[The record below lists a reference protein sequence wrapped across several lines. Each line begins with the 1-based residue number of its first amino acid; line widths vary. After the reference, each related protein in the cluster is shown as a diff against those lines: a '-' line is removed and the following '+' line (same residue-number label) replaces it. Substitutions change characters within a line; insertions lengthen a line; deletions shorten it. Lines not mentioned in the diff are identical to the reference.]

1 MNNFDDMN
9 EEGGEFI
16 PVIADGGVPNDYK
29 LDKTEGLLTLALRN
43 VVLMP
48 GVVLPVQLGRA
59 KSKYAAKRTKSQNQ
73 PLVVVTQKDAREDEP
88 TKKDL
93 YDIGVVGNVVKILDM
108 PNGQSTAIIQGMRR
122 VMIKDLRVQSNYLE
136 SDVVVLEELLPEDEE
151 KREFDAVL
159 DSVKERSEQI
169 LKANSGTVPM
179 EAMFALRN
187 IESSVS
193 FINYIVANF
202 PFAVV
207 DKQNMLECGSLK
219 ERALML
225 LTLLNKEMQLASL
238 KQNIREKTNQQIDR
252 QQRNYFL
259 QQQMKSIKEELDEN
273 GDDEDYSRLLGESE
287 KKKWNKKVKDV
298 FMKEL
303 NKLNRLPQQSLD
315 YSTQVTYLEN
325 MLGLPWDVKTK
336 ESLSLK
342 TAQEVLDRD
351 HYGMED
357 IKDRILEHL
366 AVMKLRGN
374 MKSNIL
380 CLYGPP
386 GVGKTS
392 LGKSIAD
399 ALGRNYV
406 RVALGGIHD
415 ESEIRGHRR
424 TYVGSMPGRI
434 LKAMKEA
441 GSSNPVF
448 ILDEIDKVS
457 HADGFHGSPDSAL
470 LEVLDPEQNKN
481 FHDNYLDVD
490 YDLSNVMFIATANDI
505 SNISQPLKDRMEF
518 INIGGYSQEEKLQ
531 IAKRHIVPKVAAELG
546 VSLEEVTF
554 SDDALNKII
563 SGYTMESGVRGL
575 EKQIR
580 KIYRKL
586 AKKIVMKEEL
596 KANIEV
602 DDIQEYLG
610 KKEVPHELYEGND
623 NIGVVTG
630 LSVTSYGGE
639 ILFIETSLS
648 KSKTPTLTVTGQIKD
663 VMKESAML
671 AMQYVKCSADTL
683 GIDPTVFDDTAVHI
697 HVPDGSTPKD
707 GPSAGITMATAL
719 ASAFTGRKVKANL
732 AMSGEITLRGKVTAV
747 GGIREKTLAAKRS
760 GIKEIILCKDNQ
772 KDVEEIKPEYL
783 EGVEF
788 HYVDNVQDVFK
799 LALV

>member
-9 EEGGEFI
+9 EENGEFI
-16 PVIADGGVPNDYK
+16 PVIADGGVPEEYK

-59 KSKYAAKRTKSQNQ
+59 KSKYAAKRTKSLNE

-93 YDIGVVGNVVKILDM
+93 YDVGVVGNVVKILDM
-108 PNGQSTAIIQGMRR
+108 PNGQSTAIIQGLRR
-122 VMIKDLRVQSNYLE
+122 VMIKDLRVQSNFLE
-136 SDVVVLEELLPEDEE
+136 SDVVLLEEMLPEDEE
-151 KREFDAVL
+151 KREFDAIL

-169 LKANSGTVPM
+169 LKASSGAVPM

-187 IESSVS
+187 IESSIS
-193 FINYIVANF
+193 FVNYVAANF
-202 PFAVV
+202 PFSVI

-219 ERALML
+219 ERALIL
-225 LTLLNKEMQLASL
+225 LSLLNKEMQLASL
-238 KQNIREKTNQQIDR
+238 KQNIREKTNRQIDR

-259 QQQMKSIKEELDEN
+259 QQQMKTIKDELDEN
-273 GDDEDYSRLLGESE
+273 GDDEDYSRLLAESE
-287 KKKWNKKVKDV
+287 KKKWNKKIKDV

-303 NKLNRLPQQSLD
+303 GKLNRLPQQSLD

-325 MLGLPWDVKTK
+325 MLALPWDVKTK
-336 ESLSLK
+336 ETLSLK
-342 TAQEVLDRD
+342 NAQEVLDRD

-392 LGKSIAD
+392 LGKSIAE

-424 TYVGSMPGRI
+424 TYVGAMPGRI
-434 LKAMKEA
+434 LKAMKDA

-531 IAKRHIVPKVAAELG
+531 IAKRHIVPKIAAELG

-554 SDDALNKII
+554 TDEALNKVI

-586 AKKIVMKEEL
+586 AKKIVMKEEF
-596 KANIEV
+596 KSTV
-602 DDIQEYLG
+602 DVGDIQEYLG
-610 KKEVPHELYEGND
+610 KKEVQHELYEGND

-648 KSKTPTLTVTGQIKD
+648 KSKNPTLTVTGQIRD

-747 GGIREKTLAAKRS
+747 GGIREKTLAAKRA

-772 KDVEEIKPEYL
+772 KDVEEIKPDYL
-783 EGVEF
+783 EGVTF

>member
-9 EEGGEFI
+9 EENGEFI
-16 PVIADGGVPNDYK
+16 PVIADGGVPEEYK
-29 LDKTEGLLTLALRN
+29 LDKTEGLMTLALRN

-59 KSKYAAKRTKSQNQ
+59 KSKYAAKRTKSLNE
-73 PLVVVTQKDAREDEP
+73 PLVVVTQRDAREDEP

-93 YDIGVVGNVVKILDM
+93 YDVGVVGNVVKILDM
-108 PNGQSTAIIQGMRR
+108 PNGQSTAIIQGLRR
-122 VMIKDLRVQSNYLE
+122 VMIKDLRVQSNFLE
-136 SDVVVLEELLPEDEE
+136 SDVVLLEEMLPEDEE
-151 KREFDAVL
+151 KREFDAIL

-169 LKANSGTVPM
+169 LKASSGAVPM

-187 IESSVS
+187 IESSIS
-193 FINYIVANF
+193 FVNYVAANF
-202 PFAVV
+202 PFSVI

-219 ERALML
+219 ERALIL
-225 LTLLNKEMQLASL
+225 LSLLNKEMQLASL
-238 KQNIREKTNQQIDR
+238 KQNIREKTNRQIDR

-259 QQQMKSIKEELDEN
+259 QQQMKTIKDELDEN
-273 GDDEDYSRLLGESE
+273 GDDEDYSRLLAESE
-287 KKKWNKKVKDV
+287 KKKWNKKIKDV

-303 NKLNRLPQQSLD
+303 GKLNRLPQQSLD

-325 MLGLPWDVKTK
+325 MLALPWDVKTK
-336 ESLSLK
+336 ETLSLK
-342 TAQEVLDRD
+342 NAQEVLDRD

-392 LGKSIAD
+392 LGKSIAE

-406 RVALGGIHD
+406 RVALGGIQD

-424 TYVGSMPGRI
+424 TDVGAMPGRI
-434 LKAMKEA
+434 LKAMKDA

-531 IAKRHIVPKVAAELG
+531 IAKRHIVPKIAAELG

-554 SDDALNKII
+554 TDEALNKVI

-586 AKKIVMKEEL
+586 AKKIVMKEEF
-596 KANIEV
+596 KSTV
-602 DDIQEYLG
+602 DVEDIQEYLG

-648 KSKTPTLTVTGQIKD
+648 KSKNPTLTVTGQIRD

-747 GGIREKTLAAKRS
+747 GGIREKTLAAKRA

-772 KDVEEIKPEYL
+772 KDVEEIKPDYL
-783 EGVEF
+783 EGVTF

>member
-1 MNNFDDMN
+1 
-9 EEGGEFI
+9 
-16 PVIADGGVPNDYK
+16 
-29 LDKTEGLLTLALRN
+29 
-43 VVLMP
+43 
-48 GVVLPVQLGRA
+48 
-59 KSKYAAKRTKSQNQ
+59 
-73 PLVVVTQKDAREDEP
+73 
-88 TKKDL
+88 
-93 YDIGVVGNVVKILDM
+93 
-108 PNGQSTAIIQGMRR
+108 
-122 VMIKDLRVQSNYLE
+122 
-136 SDVVVLEELLPEDEE
+136 
-151 KREFDAVL
+151 
-159 DSVKERSEQI
+159 
-169 LKANSGTVPM
+169 
-179 EAMFALRN
+179 
-187 IESSVS
+187 
-193 FINYIVANF
+193 
-202 PFAVV
+202 
-207 DKQNMLECGSLK
+207 MLECGSLK
-219 ERALML
+219 ERALIL
-225 LTLLNKEMQLASL
+225 LSLLNKEMQLASL
-238 KQNIREKTNQQIDR
+238 KQNIREKTNRQIDR

-259 QQQMKSIKEELDEN
+259 QQQMKTIKEELDEN
-273 GDDEDYSRLLGESE
+273 GDDEDYSRLLAEAD
-287 KKKWNKKVKDV
+287 KKKWNKKIKDV

-303 NKLNRLPQQSLD
+303 GKLNRLPQQSLD

-325 MLGLPWDVKTK
+325 MLALPWDVKTK

-424 TYVGSMPGRI
+424 TYVGAMPGRI

-457 HADGFHGSPDSAL
+457 HSDGFHGSPDSAL

-505 SNISQPLKDRMEF
+505 STISQPLKDRMEF

-531 IAKRHIVPKVAAELG
+531 IAKRHIVPKIAAELG

-554 SDDALNKII
+554 TDEALNKII

-586 AKKIVMKEEL
+586 AKKIVMKEEF
-596 KANIEV
+596 KSNV
-602 DDIQEYLG
+602 DVEDIQEYLG
-610 KKEVPHELYEGND
+610 KKEVPHELYEGKD

-648 KSKTPTLTVTGQIKD
+648 KSKNPTLTVTGQIRD

-783 EGVEF
+783 EGVTF
-788 HYVDNVQDVFK
+788 HYVDNVQDVFN
-799 LALV
+799 LALI

>member
-9 EEGGEFI
+9 EENGEFI
-16 PVIADGGVPNDYK
+16 PVIADGGVPEEYK
-29 LDKTEGLLTLALRN
+29 LDKTEGLMTLALRN

-59 KSKYAAKRTKSQNQ
+59 KSKYAAKRTKSLNE
-73 PLVVVTQKDAREDEP
+73 PLVVVTQRDAREDEP

-93 YDIGVVGNVVKILDM
+93 YDVGVVGNVVKILDM
-108 PNGQSTAIIQGMRR
+108 PNGQSTAIIQGLRR
-122 VMIKDLRVQSNYLE
+122 VMIKDLRVQSNFLE
-136 SDVVVLEELLPEDEE
+136 SDVVLLEEMLPEDEE
-151 KREFDAVL
+151 KREFDAIL

-169 LKANSGTVPM
+169 LKASSGAVPM

-187 IESSVS
+187 IESSIS
-193 FINYIVANF
+193 FVNYVAANF
-202 PFAVV
+202 PFSVI

-219 ERALML
+219 ERALIL
-225 LTLLNKEMQLASL
+225 LSLLNKEMQLASL
-238 KQNIREKTNQQIDR
+238 KQNIREKTNRQIDR

-259 QQQMKSIKEELDEN
+259 QQQMKTIKDELDEN
-273 GDDEDYSRLLGESE
+273 GDDEDYSRLLAESE
-287 KKKWNKKVKDV
+287 KKKWNKKIKDV

-303 NKLNRLPQQSLD
+303 GKLNRLPQQSLD

-325 MLGLPWDVKTK
+325 MLALPWDVKTK
-336 ESLSLK
+336 ETLSLK
-342 TAQEVLDRD
+342 NAQEVLDRD

-392 LGKSIAD
+392 LGKSIAE

-424 TYVGSMPGRI
+424 TYVGAMPGRI
-434 LKAMKEA
+434 LKAMKDA

-531 IAKRHIVPKVAAELG
+531 IAKRHIVPKIAAELG

-554 SDDALNKII
+554 TDEALNKVI

-586 AKKIVMKEEL
+586 AKKIVMKEEF
-596 KANIEV
+596 KSTV
-602 DDIQEYLG
+602 DVGDIQEYLG

-648 KSKTPTLTVTGQIKD
+648 KSKNPTLTVTGQIRD

-747 GGIREKTLAAKRS
+747 GGIREKTLAAKRA

-772 KDVEEIKPEYL
+772 KDVEEIKPDYL
-783 EGVEF
+783 EGVTF

>member
-9 EEGGEFI
+9 EENGEFI
-16 PVIADGGVPNDYK
+16 PVIADGGVPEEYK

-59 KSKYAAKRTKSQNQ
+59 KSKYAAKRTKSLNE
-73 PLVVVTQKDAREDEP
+73 PLVVVTQRDAREDEP

-93 YDIGVVGNVVKILDM
+93 YDVGVVGNVVKILDM
-108 PNGQSTAIIQGMRR
+108 PNGQSTAIIQGLRR
-122 VMIKDLRVQSNYLE
+122 VMIKDLRVQSNFLE
-136 SDVVVLEELLPEDEE
+136 SDVVLLEEMLPEDEE
-151 KREFDAVL
+151 KREFDAIL

-169 LKANSGTVPM
+169 LKASSGAVPM

-187 IESSVS
+187 IESSIS
-193 FINYIVANF
+193 FVNYVAANF
-202 PFAVV
+202 PFSVI

-219 ERALML
+219 ERALIL
-225 LTLLNKEMQLASL
+225 LSLLNKEMQLASL
-238 KQNIREKTNQQIDR
+238 KQNIREKTNRQIDR

-259 QQQMKSIKEELDEN
+259 QQQMKTIKDELDEN
-273 GDDEDYSRLLGESE
+273 GDDEDYSRLLAESE
-287 KKKWNKKVKDV
+287 KKKWNKKIKDV

-303 NKLNRLPQQSLD
+303 GKLNRLPQQSLD

-325 MLGLPWDVKTK
+325 MLALPWDVKTK
-336 ESLSLK
+336 ETLSLK
-342 TAQEVLDRD
+342 NAQEVLDRD

-392 LGKSIAD
+392 LGKSIAE

-424 TYVGSMPGRI
+424 TYVGAMPGRI
-434 LKAMKEA
+434 LKAMKDA

-531 IAKRHIVPKVAAELG
+531 IAKRHIVPKIAAELG

-554 SDDALNKII
+554 TDEALNKVI

-586 AKKIVMKEEL
+586 AKKIVMKEEF
-596 KANIEV
+596 KSTV
-602 DDIQEYLG
+602 DVGDIQEYLG

-648 KSKTPTLTVTGQIKD
+648 KSKNPTLTVTGQIRD

-747 GGIREKTLAAKRS
+747 GGIREKTLAAKRA

-772 KDVEEIKPEYL
+772 KDVEEIKPDYL
-783 EGVEF
+783 EGVTF

>member
-1 MNNFDDMN
+1 
-9 EEGGEFI
+9 
-16 PVIADGGVPNDYK
+16 
-29 LDKTEGLLTLALRN
+29 
-43 VVLMP
+43 
-48 GVVLPVQLGRA
+48 
-59 KSKYAAKRTKSQNQ
+59 
-73 PLVVVTQKDAREDEP
+73 
-88 TKKDL
+88 
-93 YDIGVVGNVVKILDM
+93 
-108 PNGQSTAIIQGMRR
+108 
-122 VMIKDLRVQSNYLE
+122 
-136 SDVVVLEELLPEDEE
+136 
-151 KREFDAVL
+151 
-159 DSVKERSEQI
+159 
-169 LKANSGTVPM
+169 
-179 EAMFALRN
+179 
-187 IESSVS
+187 
-193 FINYIVANF
+193 
-202 PFAVV
+202 
-207 DKQNMLECGSLK
+207 
-219 ERALML
+219 
-225 LTLLNKEMQLASL
+225 
-238 KQNIREKTNQQIDR
+238 
-252 QQRNYFL
+252 
-259 QQQMKSIKEELDEN
+259 
-273 GDDEDYSRLLGESE
+273 
-287 KKKWNKKVKDV
+287 
-298 FMKEL
+298 
-303 NKLNRLPQQSLD
+303 
-315 YSTQVTYLEN
+315 
-325 MLGLPWDVKTK
+325 
-336 ESLSLK
+336 
-342 TAQEVLDRD
+342 
-351 HYGMED
+351 GMED

-392 LGKSIAD
+392 LGKSIAE

-424 TYVGSMPGRI
+424 TYVGAMPGRI
-434 LKAMKEA
+434 LKAMKDA

-531 IAKRHIVPKVAAELG
+531 IAKRHIVPKIAAELG

-554 SDDALNKII
+554 TDEALNKVI

-586 AKKIVMKEEL
+586 AKKIVMKEEF
-596 KANIEV
+596 KSTV
-602 DDIQEYLG
+602 DVEDIQEYLG

-648 KSKTPTLTVTGQIKD
+648 KSKNPTLTVTGQIRD

-747 GGIREKTLAAKRS
+747 GGIREKTLAAKRA

-772 KDVEEIKPEYL
+772 KDVEEIKPDYL
-783 EGVEF
+783 EGVTF
-788 HYVDNVQDVFK
+788 HYVDNVQDVFN

>member
-1 MNNFDDMN
+1 
-9 EEGGEFI
+9 
-16 PVIADGGVPNDYK
+16 
-29 LDKTEGLLTLALRN
+29 
-43 VVLMP
+43 
-48 GVVLPVQLGRA
+48 
-59 KSKYAAKRTKSQNQ
+59 
-73 PLVVVTQKDAREDEP
+73 
-88 TKKDL
+88 
-93 YDIGVVGNVVKILDM
+93 M

-122 VMIKDLRVQSNYLE
+122 VMIKDLRVQSNFLE
-136 SDVVVLEELLPEDEE
+136 SDVVLLEEMLPEDEE
-151 KREFDAVL
+151 KREFDAIL

-169 LKANSGTVPM
+169 LKASSGTVPM

-187 IESSVS
+187 IESSIS
-193 FINYIVANF
+193 FVNYIVANF
-202 PFAVV
+202 PFSVV

-219 ERALML
+219 ERALIL
-225 LTLLNKEMQLASL
+225 LSLLNKEMQLASL
-238 KQNIREKTNQQIDR
+238 KQNIREKTNRQIDR

-259 QQQMKSIKEELDEN
+259 QQQMKTIKEELDEN
-273 GDDEDYSRLLGESE
+273 GDDEDYSRLLAEAD
-287 KKKWNKKVKDV
+287 KKKWNKKIKDV

-303 NKLNRLPQQSLD
+303 GKLNRLPQQSLD

-325 MLGLPWDVKTK
+325 MLALPWDVKTK

-424 TYVGSMPGRI
+424 TYVGAMPGRI

-457 HADGFHGSPDSAL
+457 HSDGFHGSPDSAL

-505 SNISQPLKDRMEF
+505 STISQPLKDRMEF

-531 IAKRHIVPKVAAELG
+531 IAKRHIVPKIAAELG

-554 SDDALNKII
+554 TDEALNKII

-586 AKKIVMKEEL
+586 AKKIVMKEEF
-596 KANIEV
+596 KTNV
-602 DDIQEYLG
+602 DVEDIQEYLG

-648 KSKTPTLTVTGQIKD
+648 KSKNPTLTVTGQIRD

-783 EGVEF
+783 EGVTF
-788 HYVDNVQDVFK
+788 HYVDNVQDVFN
-799 LALV
+799 LALI

>member
-1 MNNFDDMN
+1 
-9 EEGGEFI
+9 
-16 PVIADGGVPNDYK
+16 
-29 LDKTEGLLTLALRN
+29 
-43 VVLMP
+43 
-48 GVVLPVQLGRA
+48 
-59 KSKYAAKRTKSQNQ
+59 
-73 PLVVVTQKDAREDEP
+73 
-88 TKKDL
+88 
-93 YDIGVVGNVVKILDM
+93 
-108 PNGQSTAIIQGMRR
+108 
-122 VMIKDLRVQSNYLE
+122 
-136 SDVVVLEELLPEDEE
+136 
-151 KREFDAVL
+151 
-159 DSVKERSEQI
+159 
-169 LKANSGTVPM
+169 M

-187 IESSVS
+187 IESSIS
-193 FINYIVANF
+193 FVNYVAANF
-202 PFAVV
+202 PFSVI

-219 ERALML
+219 ERALIL
-225 LTLLNKEMQLASL
+225 LSLLNKEMQLASL
-238 KQNIREKTNQQIDR
+238 KQNIREKTNRQIDR

-259 QQQMKSIKEELDEN
+259 QQQMKTIKDELDEN
-273 GDDEDYSRLLGESE
+273 GDDEDYSRLLAESE
-287 KKKWNKKVKDV
+287 KKKWNKKIKDV

-303 NKLNRLPQQSLD
+303 GKLNRLPQQSLD

-325 MLGLPWDVKTK
+325 MLALPWDVKTK
-336 ESLSLK
+336 ETLSLK
-342 TAQEVLDRD
+342 NAQEVLDRD

-392 LGKSIAD
+392 LGKSIAE

-424 TYVGSMPGRI
+424 TYVGAMPGRI
-434 LKAMKEA
+434 LKAMKDA

-505 SNISQPLKDRMEF
+505 STISQPLKDRMEF

-531 IAKRHIVPKVAAELG
+531 IAKRHIVPKIAAELG

-554 SDDALNKII
+554 TDEALNKVI

-586 AKKIVMKEEL
+586 AKKIVMKEEF
-596 KANIEV
+596 KSTV
-602 DDIQEYLG
+602 DVEDIQEYLG

-648 KSKTPTLTVTGQIKD
+648 KSKNPTLTVTGQIRD

-747 GGIREKTLAAKRS
+747 GGIREKTLAAKRA

-772 KDVEEIKPEYL
+772 KDVEEIKPDYL
-783 EGVEF
+783 EGVTF

>member
-1 MNNFDDMN
+1 M
-9 EEGGEFI
+9 
-16 PVIADGGVPNDYK
+16 IA
-29 LDKTEGLLTLALRN
+29 
-43 VVLMP
+43 VL
-48 GVVLPVQLGRA
+48 
-59 KSKYAAKRTKSQNQ
+59 
-73 PLVVVTQKDAREDEP
+73 
-88 TKKDL
+88 
-93 YDIGVVGNVVKILDM
+93 
-108 PNGQSTAIIQGMRR
+108 
-122 VMIKDLRVQSNYLE
+122 
-136 SDVVVLEELLPEDEE
+136 LEEMLPEDEE
-151 KREFDAVL
+151 KREFDAIL

-169 LKANSGTVPM
+169 LKASSGAVPM

-187 IESSVS
+187 IESSIS
-193 FINYIVANF
+193 FVNYVAANF
-202 PFAVV
+202 PFSVI

-219 ERALML
+219 ERALIL
-225 LTLLNKEMQLASL
+225 LSLLNKEMQLASL
-238 KQNIREKTNQQIDR
+238 KQNIREKTNRQIDR
-252 QQRNYFL
+252 QQRTYFL
-259 QQQMKSIKEELDEN
+259 QQQMKTIKDELDEN
-273 GDDEDYSRLLGESE
+273 GDDEDYSRLLAESE
-287 KKKWNKKVKDV
+287 KKKWNKKIKDV

-303 NKLNRLPQQSLD
+303 GKLNRLPQQSLD

-325 MLGLPWDVKTK
+325 MLALPWDVKTK
-336 ESLSLK
+336 ETLSLK
-342 TAQEVLDRD
+342 NAQEVLDRD

-392 LGKSIAD
+392 LGKSIAE

-424 TYVGSMPGRI
+424 TYVGAMPGRI
-434 LKAMKEA
+434 LKAMKDA

-531 IAKRHIVPKVAAELG
+531 IAKRHIVPKIAAELG

-554 SDDALNKII
+554 TDEALNKVI

-586 AKKIVMKEEL
+586 AKKIVMKEEF
-596 KANIEV
+596 KSTV
-602 DDIQEYLG
+602 DVGDIQEYLG

-648 KSKTPTLTVTGQIKD
+648 KSKNPTLTVTGQIRD

-747 GGIREKTLAAKRS
+747 GGIREKTLAAKRA

-772 KDVEEIKPEYL
+772 KDVEEIKPDYL
-783 EGVEF
+783 EGVTF